1 VLFSDIR
8 GFSTFSE
15 HLAPEVLVQLLNE
28 YFNAITQVVVA
39 DDGLVDKYIGDAIM
53 AVYGASLPMPDHA
66 YHACHTALRML
77 DALRALQPRWQA
89 RGLPVI
95 HIGIGIHSGTMI
107 VGNMG
112 SDLRFSYTVMG
123 DEVNLGARL
132 EGATKEYGTPIII
145 SEATW
150 EHIKDRLATRE
161 LDVIRVKGKDQP
173 TRIFEVLS
181 MLPLAPSQA
190 KLVQRFAEGLQ
201 AYRARRW
208 GKALVL
214 FQAALQEMPNDQPSQ
229 LYIQRCQEFQVT
241 PPRDDWDGVYTMQ
254 TK

>member
-1 VLFSDIR
+1 
-8 GFSTFSE
+8 
-15 HLAPEVLVQLLNE
+15 
-28 YFNAITQVVVA
+28 
-39 DDGLVDKYIGDAIM
+39 
-53 AVYGASLPMPDHA
+53 
-66 YHACHTALRML
+66 
-77 DALRALQPRWQA
+77 
-89 RGLPVI
+89 
-95 HIGIGIHSGTMI
+95 
-107 VGNMG
+107 
-112 SDLRFSYTVMG
+112 
-123 DEVNLGARL
+123 
-132 EGATKEYGTPIII
+132 
-145 SEATW
+145 
-150 EHIKDRLATRE
+150 
-161 LDVIRVKGKDQP
+161 
-173 TRIFEVLS
+173 